1 MAINL
6 DFTDAYKR
14 SFSLFCSRI
23 NIIVGKMHLEIV
35 DRLESRDKNLCVK
48 AARGHSKCVCGDTKV
63 LLSDSSTITVRELLS
78 DCNKE
83 IYSLDVN
90 TFKLAKDRIV
100 AVNYNGVMPVYL
112 LKTNS
117 GRKIKVTNN
126 HPFYTVDG
134 WKECKHLNKGDFI
147 AIPRYIP
154 SNNNQELS
162 VNDAMF
168 AGFMIGDG
176 GITDSVRFTNS
187 DLKLIEVFTHVVNS
201 IGGNVRN
208 IRNIEYTITGKHIG
222 TDLHFKKWLSSIGVA
237 GSSHQK
243 RAPPKLFSCSK
254 EIISAFLGAYWSCD
268 GTINLCRNG
277 SLSAT
282 TVNEELALDIQSLL
296 LRLNIISSVK
306 HYTLKYKQREVDFY
320 NIIVTGRDNLI
331 SFYNQIK
338 LYGAKNDKFKEL
350 IDTVYPIIA
359 NTNTDVVPLELLKL
373 RFGNKVKGIA
383 FNGKYGCSRDKC
395 KKLSMVDGFS
405 EVNKFA
411 ESDVFWDRV
420 MSIDYIGEEETYD
433 LQTEKFSNFIANDII
448 THNSTIMSIAYPLW
462 VCYKAEKPM
471 YVIIVSMNQDESRRI
486 LGVIRNTIEQ
496 YNDFLNFV
504 LVKDSADEIQ
514 IQFKDTKTYS
524 TICCIPIGTRG
535 RHGDILI
542 SDDILK
548 DEYGET
554 AQNMEKVKRIWW
566 NSHAPMINAK
576 KGIIL
581 YLGTPISDNDMFDD
595 IQKIIRKETEATGDS
610 SWRYLEYPA
619 LKEDGTPQFPE
630 YYTIEELNRIRSS
643 VPDWV
648 WAQEYMLHTY
658 GGSQSIFKISDLEN
672 ASRLP
677 YKEVN
682 DSNKKFQSFYM
693 GCDIALSGA
702 SSADYSAFV
711 VVSKS
716 PDNPIKVEY
725 IWHERGVSEKDQID
739 EIKNLKRIYGI
750 TLGRIEKK
758 GISESMANCVLT
770 DPELAGVMEDWNPT
784 NEEKAKIIGNLQLL
798 IKHNML
804 YIPDTVPHY
813 SELISELMSF
823 TLVNKNGNQTFKA
836 STGHDDLVIGLA
848 LAVSAAG
855 GWVYEERPIYK
866 LQLI

>member
-35 DRLESRDKNLCVK
+35 DRLERRDKNLCVK

-147 AIPRYIP
+147 AI
-154 SNNNQELS
+154 
-162 VNDAMF
+162 
-168 AGFMIGDG
+168 
-176 GITDSVRFTNS
+176 
-187 DLKLIEVFTHVVNS
+187 
-201 IGGNVRN
+201 
-208 IRNIEYTITGKHIG
+208 
-222 TDLHFKKWLSSIGVA
+222 
-237 GSSHQK
+237 
-243 RAPPKLFSCSK
+243 
-254 EIISAFLGAYWSCD
+254 
-268 GTINLCRNG
+268 
-277 SLSAT
+277 
-282 TVNEELALDIQSLL
+282 
-296 LRLNIISSVK
+296 
-306 HYTLKYKQREVDFY
+306 
-320 NIIVTGRDNLI
+320 
-331 SFYNQIK
+331 
-338 LYGAKNDKFKEL
+338 
-350 IDTVYPIIA
+350 
-359 NTNTDVVPLELLKL
+359 
-373 RFGNKVKGIA
+373 
-383 FNGKYGCSRDKC
+383 
-395 KKLSMVDGFS
+395 
-405 EVNKFA
+405 VNKFA

-648 WAQEYMLHTY
+648 WEQEYMLHTY

-739 EIKNLKRIYGI
+739 EIKNLKRIYDI

-770 DPELAGVMEDWNPT
+770 DPELASVMEDWNPT